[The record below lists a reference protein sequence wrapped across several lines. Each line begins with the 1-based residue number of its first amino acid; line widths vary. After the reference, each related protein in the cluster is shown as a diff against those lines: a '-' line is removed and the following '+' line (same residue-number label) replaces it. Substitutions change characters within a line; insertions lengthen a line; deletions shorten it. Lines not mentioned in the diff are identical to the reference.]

1 MRTLLFLCSGNY
13 YRSRYAELL
22 FNHLADQRGLAW
34 RAASRG
40 LSVDRSNNP
49 GPIAKPTLA
58 ALAHSGITPPQAA
71 VERYPAQVSEAEL
84 AAAQRVVAVKEAEHR
99 PLLTERFP
107 GWEDRVLYWH
117 VHDLDKATAEEA
129 LGALDGL
136 VAGLVEEFAAAEG
149 SPASGR

>member
-34 RAASRG
+34 RATSRG

-58 ALAHSGITPPQAA
+58 ALARAGVTPPRTET
-71 VERYPAQVSEAEL
+71 ERYPVQVSEAEL

-107 GWEDRVLYWH
+107 GWEERVVYWH

-129 LGALDGL
+129 LAALDGL
-136 VAGLVEEFAAAEG
+136 VADLVEELAASQG
-149 SPASGR
+149 SAASGR

>member
-1 MRTLLFLCSGNY
+1 MQTILFLCSGNY

-22 FNHLADQRGLAW
+22 FNHLAGQRGLAW
-34 RAASRG
+34 RATSWG

-58 ALAHSGITPPQAA
+58 ALAHAAISPPPAD
-71 VERYPAQVSEAEL
+71 VERYPAQVGEDEL
-84 AAAQRVVAVKEAEHR
+84 AAAAQVIAVKEAEHR
-99 PLLTERFP
+99 PLLAERFP
-107 GWEDRVLYWH
+107 GWEERVRYWH
-117 VHDLDKATAEEA
+117 VHDLDKASAEEA

-136 VAGLVEEFAAAEG
+136 VTGLVDELAAAPE